1 MLRRQL
7 DDPDHVVVSP
17 GIDDDVRRALDDSRT
32 QSGDVPIA
40 ASVAMDQAIV
50 VVIANVGVTYDESQ
64 GAREALRVPRWWQT
78 DL

>member
-17 GIDDDVRRALDDSRT
+17 GIDDDVT
-32 QSGDVPIA
+32 IA